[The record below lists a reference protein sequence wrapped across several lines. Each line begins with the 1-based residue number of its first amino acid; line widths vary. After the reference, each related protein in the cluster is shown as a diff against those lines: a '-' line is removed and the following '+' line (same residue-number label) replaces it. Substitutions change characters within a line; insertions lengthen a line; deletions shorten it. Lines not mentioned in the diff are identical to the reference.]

1 MKNSKRKDLNNSDKL
16 EVLDMLE
23 KKIPRAEISKHFNI
37 CNAAVTNI
45 LKNENEIKNDCLNRD
60 KKRNR
65 DCKVKYLYEWFLEK
79 RRMNIPINGPLLSSK
94 AIGFSAMCMDE
105 SCKTFKPTNGCLG
118 RFKKRHNISWQKI

>member
-23 KKIPRAEISKHFNI
+23 KKIPRAEICKHFDI

-65 DCKVKYLYEWFLEK
+65 DCKYGELEKYLYEWFLEK
-79 RRMNIPINGPLLSSK
+79 
-94 AIGFSAMCMDE
+94 
-105 SCKTFKPTNGCLG
+105 
-118 RFKKRHNISWQKI
+118 KKNEYSY